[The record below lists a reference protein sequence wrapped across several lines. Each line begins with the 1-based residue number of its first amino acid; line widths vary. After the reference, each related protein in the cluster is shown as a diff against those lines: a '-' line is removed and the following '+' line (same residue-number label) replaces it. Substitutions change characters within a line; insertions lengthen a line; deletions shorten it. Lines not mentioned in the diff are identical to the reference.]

1 MTLYK
6 REAVVNR
13 RTTGKSLAAAVTTT
27 VCLAAASSGALA
39 AEPRAPQAVSDHPAL
54 VALFDELVEARRPE
68 MIDGVPDYS
77 PAAIDTRR
85 ASLTDIRA
93 RFDRIDAERW
103 TISER
108 IDYLLVRAQLDA
120 EDFVYRVTRPWA
132 RDPGLGVDQVRRIG
146 YAEAPTIDGDKLRLQ
161 SRLRA
166 VVRGLE
172 QARRALTEP
181 SAELARMA
189 IRQLERS
196 DGVNQGE
203 PRRDPPP
210 EGVIGWYR
218 DLLGRLEDETPDL
231 VDDARAALAAVE
243 GYRDWLSASLP
254 QMTEPAYVGLDEYD
268 WYLKHVLLMP
278 YTSADLRILAERER
292 ARARTFLKIEEHR
305 NRGLPLIEPA
315 SSAEEHEARVRDAE
329 ELIRD
334 FIAAHELLSIPD
346 TTPPRFET
354 DAFWIVREGGKRHF
368 WEEITYRDPLNN
380 HIHASI
386 PGHRFDGLV
395 RRSDTRPIRSRYR
408 DGVRAEGWA
417 FYIEEMFLQAGLLDE
432 RPRAKELFYIAQL
445 KRAARVPAE
454 LAMQTGEFSL
464 ADAIRYLVDEVPLME
479 DDLARYDL
487 SIYLRRPTYGMNYV
501 MGKVQLEKLLSDRAL
516 QLGDDFDL
524 GRFHDEFLS
533 AGSIPISLI
542 AWEMTGNDAEVRRLW
557 TP

>member
-1 MTLYK
+1 LYQRTMT
-6 REAVVNR
+6 RF
-13 RTTGKSLAAAVTTT
+13 LASALVTTIALVT
-27 VCLAAASSGALA
+27 LTPGASGAV
-39 AEPRAPQAVSDHPAL
+39 PRQADHTAL
-54 VALFDELVEARRPE
+54 VELFDEFLEARRPVTVG
-68 MIDGVPDYS
+68 GVPDYS
-77 PAAIDTRR
+77 PPALTVRREALTEFRTRFEHIDPE
-85 ASLTDIRA
+85 D
-93 RFDRIDAERW
+93 W
-103 TISER
+103 PVPHK

-120 EDFVYRVTRPWA
+120 EDFQFRVTRPWA
-132 RDPGLGVDQVRRIG
+132 RDPGFAVDQIRRTA
-146 YAEAPTIDGDKLRLQ
+146 YAEVPASAADKVRLQ
-161 SRLRA
+161 SRLQA
-166 VVRGLE
+166 VVRGLDR
-172 QARRALTEP
+172 ARQTLTDP

-218 DLLGRLEDETPDL
+218 DLLARLEAGASDMVP
-231 VDDARAALAAVE
+231 DARAALTAIE
-243 GYRDWLSASLP
+243 GYRDWLATSLP
-254 QMTEPAYVGLDEYD
+254 QMMEPANIGLDEYD

-278 YTSADLRILAERER
+278 YTAADLRILAERER

-305 NRGLPLIEPA
+305 NRGLPPIELVT
-315 SSAEEHEARVRDAE
+315 SAEEHEARVRAAE
-329 ELIRD
+329 DLIRD
-334 FIAAHELLSIPD
+334 FIATHELLSIPEA
-346 TTPPRFET
+346 TPPRFET

-386 PGHRFDGLV
+386 PGHRFDSIVG
-395 RRSDTRPIRSRYR
+395 RNEARPIRRRYR

-445 KRAARVPAE
+445 KRAVRVPAD
-454 LAMQTGEFSL
+454 LALQAGEFTL
-464 ADAIRYLVDEVPLME
+464 EDAIRYLVDEVPLME
-479 DDLARYDL
+479 EDLARYDL

-524 GRFHDEFLS
+524 GRFHDQFLA

-542 AWEMTGNDAEVRRLW
+542 AWEMTGNDDEIDKIW
-557 TP
+557 